1 MEKDYMLLIM
11 HCMPKVDPCIYFHL
25 SKCNPNAASSNT
37 LMTLYGLSYSVLPVQ
52 LRATN
57 MAGCVTG
64 PLEKVLLG
72 VLCAK

>member
-1 MEKDYMLLIM
+1 MLLIL
-11 HCMPKVDPCIYFHL
+11 HCMPKLDPRIYFHL
-25 SKCNPNAASSNT
+25 SKCNPNAAFSNS
-37 LMTLYGLSYSVLPVQ
+37 LVTLYGHSYSVLVVQ

-64 PLEKVLLG
+64 PLEKVLPG

>member
-1 MEKDYMLLIM
+1 MEKNDTLLIL
-11 HCMPKVDPCIYFHL
+11 HCLPKVDPCIYFHL
-25 SKCNPNAASSNT
+25 SKCNPNAASSNSW
-37 LMTLYGLSYSVLPVQ
+37 MTLYGLTYSVLAVQ

-64 PLEKVLLG
+64 PLEKVILG

>member
-1 MEKDYMLLIM
+1 MEKDDMLLIM

-25 SKCNPNAASSNT
+25 SKCNSNAASSNSW
-37 LMTLYGLSYSVLPVQ
+37 MTLYGLTYSVLAVQ
-52 LRATN
+52 LKATN

-64 PLEKVLLG
+64 LSEKVILG